1 MPIETLLRAVRRVRA
16 ILTPRALNDDMQAE
30 MREHLDRATERLIA
44 RGMSPHDARLAARRE
59 FGNVTVIQ
67 EEALDARGARWMD
80 SLRGDLRFALRYF
93 ARHKATVAI
102 IVVVLALGTGAN
114 AIFFS
119 IFQAEFLRPAPAV
132 PDDDAHARL
141 WARERAT
148 TTARWE
154 PRAFTYSELEAIAE
168 RREIFAGVAA
178 WTSEDVILD
187 RGDSTGAR
195 GVGAQFVT
203 PNFFTTLGVPL
214 AAGQGFSR
222 SDGSPEAH
230 KTAVMAH
237 AIAEQLYGTA
247 ASAVGQQILV
257 NEIPVR
263 LVGIAP
269 PRFQGA
275 LRNMDEPALWIPVS
289 ARAGIARISPRWLTE
304 EASLSLFARLAPGAS
319 REQAGVFVQQ
329 IVSRTL
335 PDSAARLG
343 MSRSAQV
350 LGMLAPPPERKE
362 EMLLAITM
370 IMTTGA
376 LILLIAWTNV
386 SSLMV
391 AAAVGRRHEIAVR
404 LSLGASRVRLLR
416 QLVTE
421 STLLALTAGAVGL
434 TLAWWTLTYMS
445 KTGVSGVDIFP
456 DVGTFAFVLGL
467 ALASGILFGL
477 SPALHATRAAVAS
490 AMRDSGRSSSSRSRL
505 QRGFVVAQIV
515 LSQPLL
521 VFLGTMLSLV
531 VMEYRP
537 LSPEMSRHVVG
548 VTFGPLPNGGPGQ
561 RREAVDS
568 LVPRIASR
576 AAVLSAV
583 ADIDGFDVRGIL
595 SRDRDARAAR
605 DSAPTIVNMEGAA
618 PGWFALVDVPI
629 ILGRDVSLAD
639 TAAVDR
645 PVVIGSDLARKLW
658 GEANPLGRT
667 LASPVLI
674 AGQDSISMTVVGV
687 FDATRRM
694 PAMAWQGGAARTNVP
709 ARVFTAHGKHWRGD
723 RILVRTR
730 GPAAPFLPELQ
741 RFVQAEAPSLP
752 MTGMRTLAQR
762 DEEIYRE
769 TLQMAGLAG
778 AGGALA
784 LLLASLGLYGVVSLA
799 VQQRTREI
807 GIRIAVGAN
816 PLRVARMFL
825 ASGVRVSALALT
837 LGLPLSVAGLHI
849 AMSRGLVIAPG
860 ANPYLIGVGIA
871 VLLLAVAAGATWVP
885 ARRAA
890 MVDPATTLRQE

>member
-1 MPIETLLRAVRRVRA
+1 MPIETLLRAIRRVRA

-30 MREHLDRATERLIA
+30 MREHLDRATERLIT
-44 RGMSPHDARLAARRE
+44 RGMSAKDARLAARRE

-67 EEALDARGARWMD
+67 EEARDARGARWMD

-114 AIFFS
+114 AMFFS

-148 TTARWE
+148 TTARWQ

-168 RREIFAGVAA
+168 HREIFASVGA

-214 AAGQGFSR
+214 AAGQGFAR
-222 SDGSPEAH
+222 GPSDIPDM
-230 KTAVMAH
+230 TAVMAYE
-237 AIAEQLYGTA
+237 IAEQLYGTA
-247 ASAVGQQILV
+247 ASAVGRQILV

-275 LRNMDEPALWIPVS
+275 LRNMDEPALWIPLS
-289 ARAGIARISPRWLTE
+289 ARAGIVRISPRWLIE
-304 EASLSLFARLAPGAS
+304 EASLSLFARLAPGTS

-329 IVSRTL
+329 IVARAL

-350 LGMLAPPPERKE
+350 LGMLAPPPEQKE

-391 AAAVGRRHEIAVR
+391 AAAVARRHEIAVR

-445 KTGVSGVDIFP
+445 KTEIDGVDILP
-456 DVGTFAFVLGL
+456 DIGTFVFVLGL

-477 SPALHATRAAVAS
+477 SPALHATRAGVAN
-490 AMRDSGRSSSSRSRL
+490 AMRDSGKSSSGRSRL

-521 VFLGTMLSLV
+521 VLLGTMLSLV

-548 VTFGPLPNGGPGQ
+548 VTFRPLSSGGPGQ

-583 ADIDGFDVRGIL
+583 ADVDGFDVRGIL

-639 TAAVDR
+639 TAAVER

-694 PAMAWQGGAARTNVP
+694 PVMAWQGGAARTNVP
-709 ARVFTAHGKHWRGD
+709 SRVFTAHGKHWRGD

-730 GPAAPFLPELQ
+730 GPAAPFLPDLQ
-741 RFVQAEAPSLP
+741 RFVQTEAPSLP

-769 TLQMAGLAG
+769 TLRTAGLAG

-825 ASGVRVSALALT
+825 ASGVRVSALALV
-837 LGLPLSVAGLHI
+837 LGLPLSVAGLNI

-890 MVDPATTLRQE
+890 MVDPAITLRQE